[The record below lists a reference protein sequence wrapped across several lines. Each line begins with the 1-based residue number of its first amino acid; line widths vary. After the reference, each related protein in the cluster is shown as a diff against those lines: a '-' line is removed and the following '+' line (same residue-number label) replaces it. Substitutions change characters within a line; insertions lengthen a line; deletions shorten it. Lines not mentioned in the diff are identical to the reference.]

1 MARRPSTINPMK
13 SVVARRFLLLLTGLL
28 IGLLAVAQIANAA
41 PGADWSRI
49 AVTTFEGDAL
59 SQPVAYGTE
68 GAAGPWRLTLLEVH
82 TGDDATKLVTDASGT
97 NAPPPDGTTYVVLKL
112 RAQNTGTT
120 PLEIGND
127 DFGVASSSGVIRRF
141 QEVVPP
147 DPALAATLAPGA
159 SMDGWIVGAA
169 ATDDTNL
176 VLVYDSTTIPGNYA
190 DATLAL
196 ENGATLAPAGNRAVK
211 LNKIGRSPDDPAGLD
226 TQLATRNWVVQLNE
240 VVTGADAVGLFPDS
254 DVRTTALLGTNPN
267 AADTWVAFQV
277 TITNNQT
284 GDQPAFLPPTAFTL
298 ADGDGNPVPDL
309 STLSPPDPD
318 ASGYYAPGASRD
330 GWVVFDAAGYDG
342 ALLRFLPYRTD
353 EDPRF
358 IAYDGSAASSTAN
371 QPSFSGTL
379 AKGTAVV
386 TTEDGVRIRKT
397 ASTDADIVEEIPQGT
412 KLTITGGP
420 EDAGGFT
427 WYPVKDDGSGK
438 TGFVAQQ
445 FLNLAE

>member
-13 SVVARRFLLLLTGLL
+13 SVIARRLLLLLGGLL
-28 IGLLAVAQIANAA
+28 IGLLAAGQIANAA

-49 AVTTFEGDAL
+49 AVTNFEGDAL
-59 SQPVAYGTE
+59 SQPVAYGAE
-68 GAAGPWRLTLLEVH
+68 GTAGPWKLTLLEVH

-97 NAPPPDGTTYVVLKL
+97 NAPPPDGMTYVVLKL

-147 DPALAATLAPGA
+147 DPALAATVAPGA
-159 SMDGWIVGAA
+159 SMDGWVVGAA

-176 VLVYDSTTIPGNYA
+176 VLVYDSTTISGNYA

-211 LNKIGRSPDDPAGLD
+211 LNKIGRSPDDPAGLE
-226 TQLATRNWVVQLNE
+226 TQLATRNWVVQLDE
-240 VVTGADAVGLFPDS
+240 VVTGADVVGLFPDS

-267 AADTWVAFQV
+267 ASDTWVAFHV

-309 STLSPPDPD
+309 STLSPPIPTPP
-318 ASGYYAPGASRD
+318 ATTPPAPVATAGSCSMRLVTMGRCCGFFLTGPMTTRGSLPTMAVWHHRRPVSRR
-330 GWVVFDAAGYDG
+330 FPAR
-342 ALLRFLPYRTD
+342 LRRA
-353 EDPRF
+353 PRSSRMRM
-358 IAYDGSAASSTAN
+358 ACGSEKQPRRMPTSSRSSHKE
-371 QPSFSGTL
+371 PS
-379 AKGTAVV
+379 
-386 TTEDGVRIRKT
+386 
-397 ASTDADIVEEIPQGT
+397 
-412 KLTITGGP
+412 
-420 EDAGGFT
+420 
-427 WYPVKDDGSGK
+427 
-438 TGFVAQQ
+438 
-445 FLNLAE
+445 